1 MPITT
6 PTISQFCH
14 QIWQLNSEVLLV
26 EQGADYLYVVT
37 HSSPFHPVSHIWP
50 DHPADKGTIDGYP
63 VLNCQ
68 VGAVKVSTGQL
79 YVGELIPVKRNEPG
93 WNFVVVHCLAK
104 ESKAIK
110 TNQVVNLTVDKA
122 YQLSLSRGHSAGHLS
137 SLALNKVLTQQ
148 GFWRKDADR
157 KDPHGNYD
165 FNSYAQVSSFV
176 SPEKCIDHYRL
187 GKTIRKRGLNSSEML
202 EKLKSIEVL
211 VNQQLGAW
219 VELKSPVKIRCEGDT
234 LIDSRYW
241 HCDLGESTEAVIP
254 CGGTHVSC
262 LDEYR
267 QITVRLMCI
276 DEQNIEMH
284 TDVIS
289 NQSDK

>member
-1 MPITT
+1 MT

-26 EQGADYLYVVT
+26 ELGADYLYVVT
-37 HSSPFHPVSHIWP
+37 HTSPFHPVSHIWP

-63 VLNCQ
+63 VVDCQ
-68 VGAVKVSTGQL
+68 VGAVEVSTGQL
-79 YVGELIPVKRNEPG
+79 YVGDSIPVKRNQPG
-93 WNFVVVHCLAK
+93 WNFVVVHCLAR
-104 ESKAIK
+104 ESKTIEV
-110 TNQVVNLTVDKA
+110 NQMVNLAVDKA

-148 GFWRKDADR
+148 GFWRKDAER

-187 GKTIRKRGLNSSEML
+187 GKTIRKRGLNSHEML
-202 EKLKSIEVL
+202 DKLKSIEVL
-211 VNQQLGAW
+211 VNQQLCVW
-219 VELKSPVKIRCEGDT
+219 VGLKSPVEIRCEGDK

-241 HCDLGESTEAVIP
+241 HCNLGESTEAVIP
-254 CGGTHVSC
+254 CGGTHVSS
-262 LDEYR
+262 LGEYC
-267 QITVRLMCI
+267 QITVSLRCI
-276 DEQNIEMH
+276 DEHNIEMH
-284 TDVIS
+284 TDVIPS
-289 NQSDK
+289 HSDK

>member
-1 MPITT
+1 MQIIT

-14 QIWQLNSEVLLV
+14 QIWQLNAEVLLV
-26 EQGADYLYVVT
+26 EAGADYLYVIT
-37 HSSPFHPVSHIWP
+37 HTSPFHPVSHIWP
-50 DHPADKGTIDGYP
+50 DHPADKGAIDGYP
-63 VLNCQ
+63 VLDCQ
-68 VGAVKVSTGQL
+68 VGSVEASTGQL
-79 YVGELIPVKRNEPG
+79 YVGGSIPVKRNEPG

-104 ESKAIK
+104 ECKTIK
-110 TNQVVNLTVDKA
+110 VNQIVNLTVDRA

-157 KDPHGNYD
+157 KDPHGNFD

-187 GKTIRKRGLNSSEML
+187 GKTIRKRGLNSNDVHDKL
-202 EKLKSIEVL
+202 EIINDL
-211 VNQQLGAW
+211 VNQQLRAW
-219 VELKSPVKIRCEGDT
+219 VELKSSIKIESEGDK

-241 HCDLGESTEAVIP
+241 HCHLGESTVAVIP
-254 CGGTHVSC
+254 CGGTHVSS

-267 QITVRLMCI
+267 QITATLKRI
-276 DEQNIEMH
+276 DEHNIEMH

-289 NQSDK
+289 NYSDK